1 VLLLVGAGVF
11 VRSLQSVQRM
21 DLGADADRVLAMR
34 FEWQTPPD
42 LTPEQSADLTAR
54 RNTFYTEAIERI
66 AAIAGVERASAGVGS
81 AFSSAFGVMMRVEG
95 VDSLPQLP
103 GGGPYASGVAPGYFA
118 TLGTPVLRGR
128 EFQRGDGA
136 GSEPVAIV
144 SRTMAET
151 LWPDGDPI
159 GRCIY
164 VGGSDAPCSRI
175 VGVVGDVR
183 RFMIR
188 EDAAMQFYMPLGQQ
202 PEWMGGTMLLA
213 RTSIRPDRVAGTMQ
227 RALYEI
233 EPSLRYVHARS
244 FAEFLAP
251 QRRPWTLGA
260 TLFVICGI
268 LALLIAVIGLYSV
281 IAYLVLHRTH
291 EIGVRMALGA
301 ERGNI
306 IRMVLRHSLQLA
318 GIGIVLGS
326 VVAFLAAP
334 SLQPLLFE
342 TEARDYAV
350 LAVVAATLAAA
361 AIAAGV
367 LPALRASRV
376 TPAQAL
382 RDS

>member
-1 VLLLVGAGVF
+1 VF
-11 VRSLQSVQRM
+11 
-21 DLGADADRVLAMR
+21 
-34 FEWQTPPD
+34 
-42 LTPEQSADLTAR
+42 
-54 RNTFYTEAIERI
+54 
-66 AAIAGVERASAGVGS
+66 
-81 AFSSAFGVMMRVEG
+81 RVEG
-95 VDSLPQLP
+95 MDSLPQLP

-128 EFQRGDGA
+128 EFQQAEGA
-136 GSEPVAIV
+136 GSEPVSIV
-144 SRTMAET
+144 SRTMAEA
-151 LWPDGDPI
+151 LWPAGDPI

-164 VGGSDAPCSRI
+164 VGGDDAPCSRI

-183 RFMIR
+183 RFRIR
-188 EDAAMQFYMPLGQQ
+188 EEAAMQFYVPLGQQ
-202 PEWMGGTMLLA
+202 PAWLPGPILLA
-213 RTSIRPDRVAGTMQ
+213 RTSIRPDRVAATMQ
-227 RALYEI
+227 RALYEL
-233 EPSLRYVHARS
+233 EPSLRYVHPRS
-244 FAEFLAP
+244 FAEYLAP

-306 IRMVLRHSLQLA
+306 VALILRHSLVLA
-318 GIGIVLGS
+318 TTGVALGS
-326 VVAFLAAP
+326 VIAFLAAP
-334 SLQPLLFE
+334 ALQPLLFE

-350 LAVVAATLAAA
+350 LGIVAATLAAA
-361 AIAAGV
+361 AVAAGV

-376 TPAQAL
+376 APTQAL